1 MSRRPGLRLPR
12 RLLRWRPA
20 ASQDAD
26 GMFVLGN
33 AEQWLDLV
41 AASGLTGPSRQLAA
55 NSAFVRYERGTLRLA
70 LSPGFEYLQS
80 ERSVGDLSQA
90 LAKALGQAPKIVI
103 ETGRADA
110 ETLHER
116 ADRQRG
122 ERQSAAETAFMADPT
137 VQLLVQ
143 QHGARVVPDSI
154 RPFEE

>member
-1 MSRRPGLRLPR
+1 MAGDSGR
-12 RLLRWRPA
+12 A
-20 ASQDAD
+20 
-26 GMFVLGN
+26 LGN

-41 AASGLTGPSRQLAA
+41 AASALSGPSRQLAA
-55 NSAFVRYERGTLRLA
+55 NVAFVGYAHGVLRLA
-70 LSPGFEYLQS
+70 LAPGFEYLRS
-80 ERSVGDLSQA
+80 ERAVGDLEQA
-90 LAKALGQAPKIVI
+90 LSASLGQTPKIVI
-103 ETGRADA
+103 ETGAADA

-122 ERQSAAETAFMADPT
+122 ERQSAAETIFMDNPE